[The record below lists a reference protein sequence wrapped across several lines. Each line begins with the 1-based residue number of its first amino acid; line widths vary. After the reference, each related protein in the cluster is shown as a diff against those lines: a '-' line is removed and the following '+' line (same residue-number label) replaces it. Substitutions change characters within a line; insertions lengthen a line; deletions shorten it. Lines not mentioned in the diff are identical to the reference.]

1 MEIPKNKMIQFI
13 MNTSYN
19 LMYEN
24 RLILLKSLYN
34 DPLSI
39 DFLIESQ
46 DGVRINLDQVNI
58 NTIKKIYFIIK
69 TKFNIDIITTDV

>member
-1 MEIPKNKMIQFI
+1 MEISKNKMVQFI

-69 TKFNIDIITTDV
+69 TKFNIDI